1 MCAVQ
6 QLKHYYD
13 QEHLCGEEWELN
25 DEEIVALAQQQN

>member
-25 DEEIVALAQQQN
+25 DVALAQQQN